1 VLLGGGQFCTKPGLL
16 LVPTGAA
23 GDAVVAG
30 LAGRASE
37 TSPTHLLTP
46 GIKKALTGAMPG
58 LAHGTK
64 VLLRDTG
71 ANRATSAT
79 LLEVSANEIVC
90 RPDLLE
96 EHFGPFAVVARYAN
110 ESELNDVIEV
120 LEPCLVATV
129 HADETDHPAATRL
142 LPRLSAMA
150 GRIAWNGFPT
160 GVQVSWAMTHGGPYP
175 ATTSPLHTSVGAGA
189 IRRWLRPITY
199 QDVPE
204 ELLPREVVKPQVPH
218 RIDGRLVAEAHGHE
232 S

>member
-1 VLLGGGQFCTKPGLL
+1 
-16 LVPTGAA
+16 
-23 GDAVVAG
+23 
-30 LAGRASE
+30 
-37 TSPTHLLTP
+37 
-46 GIKKALTGAMPG
+46 M
-58 LAHGTK
+58 
-64 VLLRDTG
+64 
-71 ANRATSAT
+71 SAT
-79 LLEVSANEIVC
+79 LLEVSANEILC

-96 EHFGPFAVVARYAN
+96 EQFGPFAVIARYAD
-110 ESELNDVIEV
+110 EIELSAVIEA

-129 HADETDHPAATRL
+129 HAHDSDHAAAEKL
-142 LPRLSAMA
+142 LPRLVAMA

-175 ATTSPLHTSVGAGA
+175 ATTNPLHTSVGASA

-204 ELLPREVVKPQVPH
+204 ELLPGDVVKPQVPH